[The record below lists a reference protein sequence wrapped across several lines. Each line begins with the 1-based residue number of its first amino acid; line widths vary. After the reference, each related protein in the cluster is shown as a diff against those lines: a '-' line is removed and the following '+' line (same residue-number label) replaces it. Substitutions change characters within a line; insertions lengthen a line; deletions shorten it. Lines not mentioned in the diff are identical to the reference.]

1 MSRQSARTRPGA
13 GHQEREGGQ
22 EGERG
27 RRRGGGCVPGLPT
40 GLPTRNS
47 RPPLHSTH
55 FCHMLGDYVLLY
67 RGDVPNGILGAN
79 VPFVALVLILI
90 NKLFGTVYIANGL
103 NQTAPNV
110 LAT

>member
-1 MSRQSARTRPGA
+1 
-13 GHQEREGGQ
+13 
-22 EGERG
+22 
-27 RRRGGGCVPGLPT
+27 
-40 GLPTRNS
+40 
-47 RPPLHSTH
+47 
-55 FCHMLGDYVLLY
+55 MLGDYVLLY